1 MLLSNSPFICRT
13 MRNNF
18 EREELQA
25 PLSEINMTPLVDV
38 MLVLLVIFLV
48 TAPMLNSVIK
58 LDLPAE
64 SAAQI
69 SEEKTVTISVK
80 SDGKYFLNDEEV
92 SVGALEAQL
101 KILAK
106 KNPKQQIHLRADVNV
121 NYGKVSHLLAAL
133 QRVGLSNIGFITEP
147 K

>member
-1 MLLSNSPFICRT
+1 MQS
-13 MRNNF
+13 NF

-48 TAPMLNSVIK
+48 TAPMLNSAIK
-58 LDLPAE
+58 LDLPPE
-64 SAAQI
+64 AASQI
-69 SEEKTVTISVK
+69 SEEKAVMISVNR
-80 SDGKYFLNDEEV
+80 DGKYFLDDAEMSED
-92 SVGALEAQL
+92 ALDAKL
-101 KILAK
+101 RILAK
-106 KNPKQQIHLRADVNV
+106 ENPKQQVHLRADVNV
-121 NYGKVSHLLAAL
+121 NYGKVSHVLAEL

>member
-1 MLLSNSPFICRT
+1 MQ
-13 MRNNF
+13 NNF

-48 TAPMLNSVIK
+48 TAPMLNSAIK

-64 SAAQI
+64 NAAQI
-69 SEEKTVTISVK
+69 SEEKAVAISVS
-80 SDGKYFLNDEEV
+80 SDGKYFLNDQEISSSE
-92 SVGALEAQL
+92 LESQL

-106 KNPKQQIHLRADVNV
+106 ENPKQQIHLRADVNV
-121 NYGKVSHLLAAL
+121 NYGKVSHVLAAL
-133 QRVGLSNIGFITEP
+133 QRVGLSNIGFITEA
-147 K
+147 KQ

>member
-1 MLLSNSPFICRT
+1 MQS
-13 MRNNF
+13 NF

-48 TAPMLNSVIK
+48 TAPMLNSAIK

-64 SAAQI
+64 AASQI
-69 SEEKTVTISVK
+69 SEEKTMTISVGR
-80 SDGKYFLNDEEV
+80 DGKYFLNDEEM
-92 SVGALEAQL
+92 STSALDAQL

-106 KNPKQQIHLRADVNV
+106 ENPKQQIHLRADVNV
-121 NYGKVSHLLAAL
+121 NYGKVSHVLAEL

>member
-1 MLLSNSPFICRT
+1 MQGQ
-13 MRNNF
+13 F

-48 TAPMLNSVIK
+48 TAPMLNSAIK
-58 LDLPAE
+58 LNLPSE

-69 SEEKTVTISVK
+69 TEQKAVAISVNK
-80 SDGKYFLNDEEV
+80 AGQYFLDDRAV
-92 SVGALEAQL
+92 SLSELENELQL
-101 KILAK
+101 LAK
-106 KNPKQQIHLRADVNV
+106 KNPKQQIHLRADVDASYGNV
-121 NYGKVSHLLAAL
+121 SKVLATA
-133 QRVGLSNIGFITEP
+133 QRLGLTNIGFVTEP

>member
-1 MLLSNSPFICRT
+1 MQS
-13 MRNNF
+13 NF

-48 TAPMLNSVIK
+48 TAPMLNSAIK

-64 SAAQI
+64 AAAQI
-69 SEEKTVTISVK
+69 SEEKTTMISI
-80 SDGKYFLNDEEV
+80 SRDGKYFLNDEEM
-92 SVGALEAQL
+92 SSSALDAQL

-106 KNPKQQIHLRADVNV
+106 ENAKQQIHLRADVNV
-121 NYGKVSHLLAAL
+121 NYGKVSHVLAEL

>member
-1 MLLSNSPFICRT
+1 MQNS
-13 MRNNF
+13 F

-25 PLSEINMTPLVDV
+25 PLFEINMTPLVDV

-48 TAPMLNSVIK
+48 TAPMLNSAIK
-58 LDLPAE
+58 LNLPAE

-69 SEEKTVTISVK
+69 TEEKAVTISVS
-80 SDGKYFLNDEEV
+80 SDGKYFLNDAEI

-106 KNPKQQIHLRADVNV
+106 EDPKQQIHLRADVNV
-121 NYGKVSHLLAAL
+121 NYGKVSHLLAGL
-133 QRVGLSNIGFITEP
+133 QRAGLSNIGFITEP

>member
-1 MLLSNSPFICRT
+1 MQSS
-13 MRNNF
+13 F

-48 TAPMLNSVIK
+48 TAPMLNSAIK

-64 SAAQI
+64 AAAEI
-69 SEEKTVTISVK
+69 SDEKTVTISVNAE
-80 SDGKYFLNDEEV
+80 GEYFLNDAKIA
-92 SVGALEAQL
+92 SGALEAEL
-101 KILAK
+101 KSLAK
-106 KNPKQQIHLRADVNV
+106 DNPKQQIHLRADVNV
-121 NYGKVSHLLAAL
+121 SYGKVSHLLAAL
-133 QRVGLSNIGFITEP
+133 QRTGLSNIGFITEP